1 MATVARVV
9 QRWCKG
15 GAKVVV
21 SNGSDGRAPWKSQL
35 RGLNEMENA
44 IPNYASVWG
53 YPACPVHPGHP
64 LNIFSSPAFRLGC
77 HRSHCWKPA
86 AAAAG
91 WRMKDEGRFRVSAS
105 FASFAI
111 AHPAQQ
117 PSRPLFICV
126 YNTTKSATLSLPP
139 EYVFI
144 RIFLPVPKTGLLGF
158 RLWLWLPCRRDV
170 YIYALLFPYVLGP
183 FTHKF
188 RTITLISIFLFFSFY
203 FRFFWSWKS
212 GISELLQLIL
222 DNIVASNCYK
232 NHL

>member
-1 MATVARVV
+1 MGE
-9 QRWCKG
+9 QWQLWPGWCKG

-91 WRMKDEGRFRVSAS
+91 WRMKDDFVFLPRLPHSRSHILPNSRLVLYLFVFIIQQNQLRFRYPRNMYLYAYSSPFRKLVFWAFDYDCDCHVDVMFTFMHYCFRMSWA
-105 FASFAI
+105 
-111 AHPAQQ
+111 
-117 PSRPLFICV
+117 
-126 YNTTKSATLSLPP
+126 LSL
-139 EYVFI
+139 
-144 RIFLPVPKTGLLGF
+144 
-158 RLWLWLPCRRDV
+158 
-170 YIYALLFPYVLGP
+170 
-183 FTHKF
+183 
-188 RTITLISIFLFFSFY
+188 ISSAQSRSSAFFLFFCFY